1 MDEKLPEWLEQCLTE
16 DDRQLI
22 GIVGTEAFLRLIDTY
37 GGRER
42 VHPEKTTALSATPA
56 TRQSSPSLTG
66 TIFGSLR
73 KNII

>member
-1 MDEKLPEWLEQCLTE
+1 MLRMDEKLPEWLEQCLTE

-37 GGRER
+37 GGGN
-42 VHPEKTTALSATPA
+42 ALSATPA

>member
-37 GGRER
+37 GGGER
-42 VHPEKTTALSATPA
+42 VHPEKRPL
-56 TRQSSPSLTG
+56 
-66 TIFGSLR
+66 
-73 KNII
+73 